1 MKRGDF
7 RKLATNWN
15 YSGFA
20 SQIGPVPAPSTTRNA
35 PGIERSAGPN
45 IFADPAPGSTI
56 RAGDAGQ
63 RNGVRGDGFFTVDIS
78 PTKRFVMPYKE
89 SHSL

>member
-7 RKLATNWN
+7 RMLATNWN

-45 IFADPAPGSTI
+45 IFAHPAPGSTI
-56 RAGDAGQ
+56 RMQ
-63 RNGVRGDGFFTVDIS
+63 
-78 PTKRFVMPYKE
+78 VMPANAMAFAAMG
-89 SHSL
+89 SSPST